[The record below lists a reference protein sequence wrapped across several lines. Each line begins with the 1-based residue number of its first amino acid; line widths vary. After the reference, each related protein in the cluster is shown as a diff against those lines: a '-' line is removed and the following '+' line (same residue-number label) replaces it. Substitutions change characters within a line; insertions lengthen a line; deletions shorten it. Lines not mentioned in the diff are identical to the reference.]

1 MERLKIETHLIPA
14 SLLATCGPGAR
25 HLPLRA
31 WTLIPRAPGQLLG
44 ALLGSAHV
52 PGSAT
57 PSVLA
62 PEHDN
67 Y

>member
-1 MERLKIETHLIPA
+1 MERLIIETHLIHA

-25 HLPLRA
+25 HLPLCA
-31 WTLIPRAPGQLLG
+31 WALILRAPGQLLG
-44 ALLGSAHV
+44 AFLGSAHV

-62 PEHDN
+62 SEHDTR
-67 Y
+67 